1 MLLLSVRNVVDIT
14 YLWRTAVIGVMC
26 VMSAVK
32 RRWRLMQRSE
42 VLDKGHV
49 QYMDH
54 MGTDLS
60 IVNAARV
67 SFDKESEWEFP
78 THEEVLGS
86 LTQTGNRR
94 LSSRDTKLIHYLAK
108 HKHWTPF
115 GQVTI
120 QLRIKMPLFVSR
132 QMMRSNVGIVWN
144 EVSRRY
150 VDSEPEFYEPEV
162 WRGRPEGSIKQGSGD
177 GAVTSASYKIPSRYD
192 YLPPTTVRTT
202 PHQMGREIH
211 SLAMRHYTGLV
222 KSGVAPEQARIV
234 LPQSTYTEVVG
245 NFTLAAL
252 ARVCALREDSH
263 AQLEI
268 QEFAK
273 AMGEIA
279 KQYFPVSWEALTGG
293 GE

>member
-1 MLLLSVRNVVDIT
+1 MKQI
-14 YLWRTAVIGVMC
+14 
-26 VMSAVK
+26 
-32 RRWRLMQRSE
+32 E

-60 IVNAARV
+60 IVNTARV
-67 SFDKESEWEFP
+67 SFDKESAWDTTELSATECTPEHPVISDDAWMLDG
-78 THEEVLGS
+78 LGQS
-86 LTQTGNRR
+86 FGYTRFRR
-94 LSSRDTKLIHYLAK
+94 LSPRDTKLIHYLAK
-108 HKHWTPF
+108 HNHWTPF
-115 GQVTI
+115 GQVNI
-120 QLRIKMPLFVSR
+120 QLRIKMPIFVAR

-162 WRGRPEGSIKQGSGD
+162 WRGRPEGSIKQGSGQEIPRPLRTMNGNRLTTDTAIMVYKDMLED
-177 GAVTSASYKIPSRYD
+177 GVC
-192 YLPPTTVRTT
+192 
-202 PHQMGREIH
+202 
-211 SLAMRHYTGLV
+211 
-222 KSGVAPEQARIV
+222 PEQARIV

-252 ARVCALREDSH
+252 ARVCALREGKT
-263 AQLEI
+263 AQWEI
-268 QEFAK
+268 QQFSK

-279 KQYFPVSWEALTGG
+279 SKYFPVSWEALTGG

>member
-1 MLLLSVRNVVDIT
+1 
-14 YLWRTAVIGVMC
+14 
-26 VMSAVK
+26 
-32 RRWRLMQRSE
+32 
-42 VLDKGHV
+42 
-49 QYMDH
+49 MDH

-67 SFDKESEWEFP
+67 SFDKESEWDSEP
-78 THEEVLGS
+78 GPDCYECGGCACRTDGCV
-86 LTQTGNRR
+86 

-115 GQVTI
+115 GQVNI
-120 QLRIKMPLFVSR
+120 QLRIKMPIFVAR

-177 GAVTSASYKIPSRYD
+177 AAVLDPYTRRSLSEVRFEIKCLYD
-192 YLPPTTVRTT
+192 FL
-202 PHQMGREIH
+202 
-211 SLAMRHYTGLV
+211 L
-222 KSGVAPEQARIV
+222 KDGVAPEQARIV

>member
-1 MLLLSVRNVVDIT
+1 
-14 YLWRTAVIGVMC
+14 
-26 VMSAVK
+26 
-32 RRWRLMQRSE
+32 
-42 VLDKGHV
+42 
-49 QYMDH
+49 MDH

-67 SFDKESEWEFP
+67 SFDKESTFLRSDSDLHQYTSNLVKRKSTDWCMKHDERIQKWIDDIVYPCLNYEDI
-78 THEEVLGS
+78 G
-86 LTQTGNRR
+86 
-94 LSSRDTKLIHYLAK
+94 LIHYLAK

-115 GQVTI
+115 GQVNI
-120 QLRIKMPLFVSR
+120 QLRIKMPIFVAR

-162 WRGRPEGSIKQGSGD
+162 WRGRPEGSIKQGSG
-177 GAVTSASYKIPSRYD
+177 GEVELGPF
-192 YLPPTTVRTT
+192 TVRWLNQ
-202 PHQMGREIH
+202 HVEDSLEIYKV
-211 SLAMRHYTGLV
+211 MIRD
-222 KSGVAPEQARIV
+222 GVAPEQARIV

-252 ARVCALREDSH
+252 ARVCALREGKT
-263 AQLEI
+263 AQWEI
-268 QEFAK
+268 QQYAK